1 MRHLIELNH
10 KCIAYIGEEPGT
22 QSNAFADY
30 VEIERFGAYRDIM
43 SSTDS
48 WDEQLVRF
56 ARPKSPEH
64 IPGTGHGYTAMRDL
78 LSERQDI
85 TAVLASSD
93 MIAAGVLQAIREVG
107 LSIPEDISV
116 IGFDDTLSEYLSP
129 LLTTV
134 RLPAQ
139 ELGQTAAKL
148 LIDQLE
154 GKGNQRGQLI
164 ELDAELI
171 VRQSTAKA

>member
-1 MRHLIELNH
+1 
-10 KCIAYIGEEPGT
+10 
-22 QSNAFADY
+22 
-30 VEIERFGAYRDIM
+30 
-43 SSTDS
+43 
-48 WDEQLVRF
+48 
-56 ARPKSPEH
+56 
-64 IPGTGHGYTAMRDL
+64 
-78 LSERQDI
+78 
-85 TAVLASSD
+85 

-154 GKGNQRGQLI
+154 GKEKQRGQLI